1 MSEKNLYSE
10 PSSDGSSSK
19 GNQGVVLG
27 EILQKTM
34 ILGYLPKDQIANVAK
49 EISRIEHDPN
59 LRKKAIEIVC
69 GLIPESEH
77 WDFLMLTLED

>member
-1 MSEKNLYSE
+1 MSEKNLYSDSASE
-10 PSSDGSSSK
+10 NPMAK
-19 GNQGVVLG
+19 ENQGVLPGEVLN
-27 EILQKTM
+27 KAM

-49 EISRIEHDPN
+49 EISRIEHDPK